1 MVTSLLTIGANNS
14 LRIGLFQ
21 LSIGHAA
28 WSIRESTWSK
38 SSGIFIHLVSLPLFN
53 LTKLY
58 PKNTISLKIPASQ
71 KDAYPLIWNWLVRI
85 GYARGNDKKNF
96 KVQVSSRLMRK
107 ISLWKKDASSDDSS
121 QEFKSL

>member
-1 MVTSLLTIGANNS
+1 MMVTSLLTIGANNS

-58 PKNTISLKIPASQ
+58 PKKHDFLKNTSKSKRRLSV
-71 KDAYPLIWNWLVRI
+71 DLELVGTNWLRK
-85 GYARGNDKKNF
+85 GKRQQEFQSTSQLTANAKNF
-96 KVQVSSRLMRK
+96 IMEKGCIK
-107 ISLWKKDASSDDSS
+107 
-121 QEFKSL
+121 